1 MIENDH
7 FEIINEID
15 LSGGERMEAFIRSDQ
30 YNYIQDQTRNLV
42 QGHTT
47 TNDAAVTQALKSLT
61 LEKVLECFDHLT
73 ENQKSL
79 LQQVE
84 CIKDETE
91 AIFFLSRI
99 KQHIIPFPKLDEKEI
114 KDLFPKVKKLKI
126 PDINHINWNELSYLS
141 WNDHGSNRKYLIHF
155 KQGEYYSLRGSFTPS
170 AQKGICTI
178 CNEYEHVG
186 MFTATLKGGPSDN
199 RVRRGNYICQDSQS
213 CNQNLKSLKSLDS
226 FIQLMK
232 SQ

>member
-1 MIENDH
+1 
-7 FEIINEID
+7 
-15 LSGGERMEAFIRSDQ
+15 MEAFIRSDQ
-30 YNYIQDQTRNLV
+30 YNYIQDQTRNLI

-61 LEKVLECFDHLT
+61 LEKVFKCFNHLN
-73 ENQKSL
+73 ENQINL

-84 CIKDETE
+84 SIKDETE
-91 AIFFLSRI
+91 AIFFLSRL
-99 KQHIIPFPKLDEKEI
+99 KQHIIPFPKLNEKEI
-114 KDLFPKVKKLKI
+114 RDLFPKVKKLKI

-141 WNDHGSNRKYLIHF
+141 WNDHGSNRKYFIHF
-155 KQGEYYSLRGSFTPS
+155 QHGNYYSLRGSFKPS
-170 AQKGICTI
+170 AQKGMCTI

-186 MFTATLKGGPSDN
+186 MFTATLKGGGSDHL
-199 RVRRGNYICQDSQS
+199 VRRGNYICQDSYN
-213 CNQNLKSLKSLDS
+213 CNQNLKSLEPLES